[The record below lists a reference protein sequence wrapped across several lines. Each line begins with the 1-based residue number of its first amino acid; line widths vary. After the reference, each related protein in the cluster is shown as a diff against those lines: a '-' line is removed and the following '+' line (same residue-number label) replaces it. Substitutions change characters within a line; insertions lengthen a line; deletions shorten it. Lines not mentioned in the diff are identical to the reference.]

1 MGKLEESAKQSKLG
15 KRKNSTSKTKKISLA
30 APSKASN
37 NPTSIRLTSDD
48 RAIFNRIVK
57 ELNGVS
63 KSKVSESDTMRALVR
78 FSENIAI
85 DRIYKAYKDGL

>member
-15 KRKNSTSKTKKISLA
+15 KRKISTSKTKKTSRS

-63 KSKVSESDTMRALVR
+63 KSKVSESDAMRALVR
-78 FSENIAI
+78 FSENISI